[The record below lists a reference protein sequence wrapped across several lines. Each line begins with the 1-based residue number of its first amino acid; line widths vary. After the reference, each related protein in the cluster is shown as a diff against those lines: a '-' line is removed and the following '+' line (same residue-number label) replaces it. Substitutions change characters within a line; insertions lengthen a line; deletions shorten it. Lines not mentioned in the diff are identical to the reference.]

1 MRPTLAPSY
10 QNGHRLDAG
19 FLRTR
24 LPKSIMPYVV
34 PAAAMHHF
42 CNDAPARQDEDAVDY
57 NSCEN
62 D

>member
-1 MRPTLAPSY
+1 
-10 QNGHRLDAG
+10 
-19 FLRTR
+19 
-24 LPKSIMPYVV
+24 
-34 PAAAMHHF
+34 MHHL